1 MVLLE
6 EINKFIFIF
15 DVGILFGKYVFVI
28 ECEAAVILNDAQL
41 ARAAGVK
48 TTADIQA
55 GI

>member
-1 MVLLE
+1 MLE

-15 DVGILFGKYVFVI
+15 NVGIWFGKYVFMI
-28 ECEAAVILNDAQL
+28 QREAAVILNDAQL